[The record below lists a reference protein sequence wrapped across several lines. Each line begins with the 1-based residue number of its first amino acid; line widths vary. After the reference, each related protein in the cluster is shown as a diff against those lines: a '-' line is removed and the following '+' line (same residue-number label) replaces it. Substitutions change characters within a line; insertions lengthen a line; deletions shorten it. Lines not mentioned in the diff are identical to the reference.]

1 MGFQGVLV
9 LYVGYLSFPSP
20 NDRRALTIPG
30 WYRRPTQISF
40 PTSHTARV
48 LYPLHDAGA
57 GMSPILSGLALVL
70 S

>member
-1 MGFQGVLV
+1 MGIQGVLV

-20 NDRRALTIPG
+20 NDRRALAIPG

-40 PTSHTARV
+40 PTSRV